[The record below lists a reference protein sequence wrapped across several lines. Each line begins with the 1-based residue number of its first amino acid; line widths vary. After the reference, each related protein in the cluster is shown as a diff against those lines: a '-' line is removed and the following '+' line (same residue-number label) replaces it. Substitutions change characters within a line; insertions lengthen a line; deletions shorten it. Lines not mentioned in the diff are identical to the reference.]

1 MDVKSVYFFYLKAF
15 LAFFILA
22 TFSFPVFAQKKRDK
36 KGVLGYFSKKNRR
49 SLKKLNHGEL
59 LAYKDNI
66 ESDISLETDLASRP
80 LNNYIFETNL
90 FCEDDYF
97 ASFIEETLL
106 ASESDSFL
114 YQLNEGKLPL
124 KVDTAEVCKDD
135 EYVFLNDSQTVISYD
150 YLLASEYF
158 SIWDTKNVNP
168 YGYELKDFNDT
179 VNIKLYENDNW
190 SAPVKTTEINSK
202 YGLRRWRWHHGID
215 LDLERGDSIYAAFD
229 GIVRIAK
236 YNWGGYGYYVML
248 RHKNGLETLYGHL
261 TKYLV
266 EVGQEVKAGELIG
279 LGGSTGRSTGP
290 HLHFETRYQG
300 HAFDPTHLYDFDKD
314 TLLFS
319 DFTLTAKQY
328 EGLIERSK
336 SMYHRIRSGD
346 TLSHLAV
353 RYGTSINKICRLNGI
368 TRRTV
373 LRIGRSLR
381 VR

>member
-1 MDVKSVYFFYLKAF
+1 MDVKSVFKLSISFFSALI
-15 LAFFILA
+15 ILS
-22 TFSFPVFAQKKRDK
+22 SFASPAFAQVKKDK
-36 KGVLGYFSKKNRR
+36 KGVLGFFSKKNRR
-49 SLKKLNHGEL
+49 TLKKLRHGEL
-59 LAYKDNI
+59 LAYKENI
-66 ESDISLETDLASRP
+66 ESDIALEADISPRVI
-80 LNNYIFETNL
+80 NNYVLENDLYCKDSYFTSFLEEVLHTVDDSILYNL
-90 FCEDDYF
+90 NEAKSFITSEDD
-97 ASFIEETLL
+97 S
-106 ASESDSFL
+106 
-114 YQLNEGKLPL
+114 
-124 KVDTAEVCKDD
+124 VCVDD
-135 EYVFLNDSQTVISYD
+135 EFVFLNDSQTVIPVD
-150 YLLASEYF
+150 YLLANEYF
-158 SIWDTKNVNP
+158 SIWDSKNLDP
-168 YGYELKDFNDT
+168 YGYELKDFKDT
-179 VNIKLYENDNW
+179 VNLKLYELENW
-190 SAPVKTTEINSK
+190 SPPVKSTEVNSK

-236 YNWGGYGYYVML
+236 YNWGGYGYYIML

-314 TLLFS
+314 TLLYNE
-319 DFTLTAKQY
+319 FTLTAKQY

-336 SMYHRIRSGD
+336 SLFHRIRSGD

-353 RYGTSINKICRLNGI
+353 RYGTSISRICRLNGI
-368 TRRTV
+368 SRRTV
-373 LRIGRSLR
+373 LRIGRTLR